1 MGSGTS
7 NILLCRVDPRAD
19 TSLNSNLASV
29 YGSFIWPSQD
39 APRYIM
45 GFAVMTSFMF
55 IAGLVALVIKKIW
68 DDKGLERIDYKAQ
81 DEARK

>member
-1 MGSGTS
+1 MNNVLTA
-7 NILLCRVDPRAD
+7 R
-19 TSLNSNLASV
+19 SLGNLASV

-55 IAGLVALVIKKIW
+55 IAALTAVVIKKTW
-68 DDKGLERIDYKAQ
+68 DDKGLERIDYTAQ
-81 DEARK
+81 LADQK